1 MYLKI
6 WEPQSH
12 YQDGLESEDIL
23 NFFSIRLRHDCNLV
37 IGTRPMHVITHSLL
51 MQMVLSWIQFT
62 YLATVTTIGIT
73 HELEALSFFF
83 LWGYFHQGFFLDGS
97 NNRNLIQTQEATLY
111 SELLFQVQQKKI
123 VNHIYMGFPND
134 YFQNYLVKKLV
145 SMK

>member
-6 WEPQSH
+6 WEPQLQ
-12 YQDGLESEDIL
+12 YQNGLESEDIL

-37 IGTRPMHVITHSLL
+37 IGTRPMHVIIHSLL

-83 LWGYFHQGFFLDGS
+83 L
-97 NNRNLIQTQEATLY
+97 
-111 SELLFQVQQKKI
+111 
-123 VNHIYMGFPND
+123 
-134 YFQNYLVKKLV
+134 
-145 SMK
+145 